1 MKYVIDAEEVRF
13 WDFDKTLIE
22 YFKENA
28 DNPEKWWR
36 ELFWYLGEIR
46 KGEDYEKVEN
56 FVMWVLPE
64 EQQFYYGRDTFEVKE
79 EAIDYLREKVWAKVL
94 EERKAQY
101 SRA

>member
-1 MKYVIDAEEVRF
+1 MKYAIDAEEVRF

-28 DNPEKWWR
+28 DNQEKWWR
-36 ELFWYLGEIR
+36 ELFWYLGKIK
-46 KGEDYEKVEN
+46 KGEDHKQVKN
-56 FVMWVLPE
+56 FVMWVLPK
-64 EQQFYYGRDTFEVKE
+64 EQVYHRRDTFEVKE
-79 EAIDYLREKVWAKVL
+79 EAIDYLREKVWTTVL

>member
-13 WDFDKTLIE
+13 WGFDKTLIE

-28 DNPEKWWR
+28 DNQEKWWR
-36 ELFWYLGEIR
+36 ELFWYLGKISEG
-46 KGEDYEKVEN
+46 KDQEQVED
-56 FVMWVLPE
+56 FVVWVLPE
-64 EQQFYYGRDTFEVKE
+64 EQVYHKRDTFEVKE
-79 EAIDYLREKVWAKVL
+79 EAIDYLREKVWAKVF